1 MHIIV
6 EIPIFLSHE
15 KRMMKVEIQLR
26 TIAMD
31 FWASLEHQLR
41 YKKDTEFT
49 EDMMKELYECAKVS
63 ANLDLR
69 MDELR
74 KKCDK

>member
-1 MHIIV
+1 
-6 EIPIFLSHE
+6 
-15 KRMMKVEIQLR
+15 
-26 TIAMD
+26 MD

-49 EDMMKELYECAKVS
+49 EEMMQELYECAKAS
-63 ANLDLR
+63 SELDIR

-74 KKCDK
+74 KKCDR